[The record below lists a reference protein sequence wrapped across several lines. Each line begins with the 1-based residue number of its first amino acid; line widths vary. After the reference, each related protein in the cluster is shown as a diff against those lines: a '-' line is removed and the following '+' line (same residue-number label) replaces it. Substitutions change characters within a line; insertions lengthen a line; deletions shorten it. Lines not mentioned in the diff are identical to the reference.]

1 MSFDNILSNT
11 LKNEGGE
18 TTDSGGHTNYGVT
31 QSLYDAVSP
40 SLGLPKKN
48 VRDLKYGEVR
58 KVYEEEFYK
67 KAKIDKINSERLQ
80 GVVFDHAVNA
90 GVPVAI
96 KSLQKIV
103 GAKEDGIIGKDTIKA
118 LDSYIEKYGE
128 DVLGRE
134 LVMERANQ
142 YADLVTQD
150 PQKYGRY
157 QNGWFNRLANVQKQY
172 NLELS

>member
-48 VRDLKYGEVR
+48 VRDLKYGEVS

-67 KAKIDKINSERLQ
+67 KPKIDRLPSEKLQ
-80 GVVFDHAVNA
+80 GLVFDYAVNA
-90 GVPVAI
+90 GAGNAI
-96 KSLQKIV
+96 KRLQKIV
-103 GAKEDGIIGKDTIKA
+103 GTTEDGSIGKQTISAVKA
-118 LDSYIEKYGE
+118 YIDKYGE
-128 DVLGRE
+128 DILGRE
-134 LVMERANQ
+134 LIMERANH
-142 YADLVTQD
+142 YADLIAAD

-157 QNGWFNRLANVQKQY
+157 ENGWMNRLANLQKQY
-172 NLELS
+172 NLELA